1 MEVCLMEDKRNLVTF
16 SNTSRVCGFLI
27 PSYMKR
33 HTLLFSLATIAILL
47 LVGCSSNQQ
56 KPEQTNVSDST
67 LFYVDSVTLYGY
79 YLNLKIATLAKYD
92 GEARDQIL
100 HKKTVNENQGYLECH
115 VISEQDGD
123 NFTVKIHKINV
134 GETIMVHSSGFMD
147 RSEIP
152 TDDFQ
157 VFQFT
162 DSSWQTNKTALTEV
176 TLAQF
181 YGTQEIPDANIFYA
195 YEFNPSSL
203 ELNVKL
209 IKADYSSPNLTDADS
224 ATQAYLKKLDSNEY
238 SELVMNWN
246 NAASKFLVKERTP
259 NKGN

>member
-1 MEVCLMEDKRNLVTF
+1 
-16 SNTSRVCGFLI
+16 
-27 PSYMKR
+27 MKR
-33 HTLLFSLATIAILL
+33 HYPLLSLATIAILL
-47 LVGCSSNQQ
+47 LVGCSSNQP
-56 KPEQTNVSDST
+56 KTEQSSVSDST
-67 LFYVDSVTLYGY
+67 TFRVDSVTLYGY

-115 VISEQDGD
+115 VISEQDHD
-123 NFTVKIHKINV
+123 NFTVKIHRINV
-134 GETIMVHSSGFMD
+134 GETVMVHSSGFMD
-147 RSEIP
+147 GSEIP

-162 DSSWQTNKTALTEV
+162 DSSWQTNKTALAEV

-181 YGTQEIPDANIFYA
+181 YGTKEIPDANIFYA

-203 ELNVKL
+203 ELKVKM

-224 ATQAYLKKLDSNEY
+224 ATLARLKKLDSNEY
-238 SELVMNWN
+238 SELVMNWD
-246 NAASKFLVKERTP
+246 NAGSKFFVKERTL
-259 NKGN
+259 NKGD